1 MFKDP
6 FHWFPDPYF
15 STILA
20 SLVLGA
26 FFIDSALPK
35 KLNPHQINKHDT
47 SLDRTSF
54 LIIRILGSLAIT
66 ITLIC
71 RYLNLL
77 ITPAYIQYLGLLLI
91 PAGLALREWAIIKLG
106 RFFSRTVQLE
116 TGHKIITDGP
126 YRWIRH
132 PSYTGMILIYLGIA
146 FALGTWLGVLV
157 TLGLML
163 GATVH
168 RISIEEE
175 VLIEAFGTA
184 YRNYMKRTWR
194 LFPGW

>member
-20 SLVLGA
+20 ILVLGA
-26 FFIDSALPK
+26 FFIDYAIPK
-35 KLNPHQINKHDT
+35 KLNPSQITKNDAI
-47 SLDRTSF
+47 LDRTSF
-54 LIIRILGSLAIT
+54 LVIRILGFLAVL

-71 RYLNLL
+71 RYLDLWV
-77 ITPAYIQYLGLLLI
+77 THASIQYLGLMLI
-91 PAGLALREWAIIKLG
+91 PAGLVLREWAIIKLG
-106 RFFSRTVQLE
+106 RFFSRTVQVE
-116 TGHKIITDGP
+116 WDHKIITDGP

-146 FALGTWLGVLV
+146 LAIGTWVGVLV
-157 TLGLML
+157 TLGLVL
-163 GATVH
+163 SATVY
-168 RISIEEE
+168 RISVEEK
-175 VLIEAFGTA
+175 VLLEAFGTT
-184 YRNYMKRTWR
+184 YRDYMKRTWR

>member
-15 STILA
+15 STVLA
-20 SLVLGA
+20 ILVLGA
-26 FFIDSALPK
+26 FFIDYAIPK
-35 KLNPHQINKHDT
+35 KINPRQINKNDT
-47 SLDRTSF
+47 TLDRTSF
-54 LIIRILGSLAIT
+54 LVIRILGFLAVT

-77 ITPAYIQYLGLLLI
+77 ITPDYIQYLGLLLI

-116 TGHKIITDGP
+116 AGHKIITDGP

-146 FALGTWLGVLV
+146 FALGTWLGVFL

-163 GATVH
+163 GAIMY
-168 RISIEEE
+168 RISIEEK
-175 VLIEAFGTA
+175 VLIEAFGAA
-184 YRNYMKRTWR
+184 YRDYSKRTWR

>member
-15 STILA
+15 STIFA
-20 SLVLGA
+20 TLVIAA
-26 FFIDSALPK
+26 FFIDYAIPK
-35 KLNPHQINKHDT
+35 KLNPHQINKNDT
-47 SLDRTSF
+47 TLDRTSF
-54 LIIRILGSLAIT
+54 LVIRILGFLSVT

-77 ITPAYIQYLGLLLI
+77 ITPEYIQYLGLLMI
-91 PAGLALREWAIIKLG
+91 PADLARREWAIIKLG

-116 TGHKIITDGP
+116 AGHEIITDGP

-146 FALGTWLGVLV
+146 LAIGTWLGVFITV
-157 TLGLML
+157 GLML
-163 GATVH
+163 GASMY
-168 RISIEEE
+168 RISIEEK

-184 YRNYMKRTWR
+184 YQDYMKSTWR

>member
-6 FHWFPDPYF
+6 FQWFPDPSF
-15 STILA
+15 STLLAILI
-20 SLVLGA
+20 LGA
-26 FFIDSALPK
+26 FFIDYAIPK
-35 KLNPHQINKHDT
+35 KLNPHQITQNKAI
-47 SLDRTSF
+47 LDRTSF
-54 LIIRILGSLAIT
+54 LVIRVLGFFSIT

-77 ITPAYIQYLGLLLI
+77 VTPASIQYLGLLLI

-106 RFFSRTVQLE
+106 RFFSRTVQVE
-116 TGHKIITDGP
+116 TGHKIITEGP

-132 PSYTGMILIYLGIA
+132 PAYTGMILIYLGIA
-146 FALGTWLGVLV
+146 LALGTWLGVLV

-163 GATVH
+163 GATIY
-168 RISIEEE
+168 RISVEEK
-175 VLIEAFGTA
+175 VLLEAFGTA
-184 YRNYMKRTWR
+184 YRDYMKRTWR

>member
-20 SLVLGA
+20 ILALGA
-26 FFIDSALPK
+26 FFIDYAIPK

-47 SLDRTSF
+47 SLDRTSL
-54 LIIRILGSLAIT
+54 LIIRVLGFLAIA

-77 ITPAYIQYLGLLLI
+77 ITPASIQYLGLLLI
-91 PAGLALREWAIIKLG
+91 PLGLALREWAIIKLG

-116 TGHKIITDGP
+116 VGHKIITDGP

-132 PSYTGMILIYLGIA
+132 PSYTGMLLIYLGIA
-146 FALGTWLGVLV
+146 FAIGTWLGVFV
-157 TLGLML
+157 AFGLML
-163 GATVH
+163 GAIMY
-168 RISIEEE
+168 RISIEEK

-184 YRNYMKRTWR
+184 YQDYMQRTWR

>member
-15 STILA
+15 STIFA
-20 SLVLGA
+20 TLVLAA
-26 FFIDSALPK
+26 FFIDYAIPK
-35 KLNPHQINKHDT
+35 KLNPHQINKNDT
-47 SLDRTSF
+47 TLDRTSF
-54 LIIRILGSLAIT
+54 LVIRILGFLSVT

-77 ITPAYIQYLGLLLI
+77 ITPEYIQYLGLLMI

-116 TGHKIITDGP
+116 AGHEIITDGP

-146 FALGTWLGVLV
+146 LAIGTWLGVFITV
-157 TLGLML
+157 GLML
-163 GATVH
+163 GASMY
-168 RISIEEE
+168 RISIEEK

-184 YRNYMKRTWR
+184 YQDYMKSTWR